1 MRYSVANSCGDSRP
15 QLRFSIFAVLAVVTA
30 LILFGCAGAVGASN
44 PSTIKTSSTLLV
56 STTDAL
62 PTGTVNE
69 AYAANFTAQGGV
81 QPYHW
86 NLALGQLPA
95 GIALAAASG
104 AVQGMPSA
112 AGTSS
117 FVAKV
122 TDSSP
127 SPQTSSQDL
136 TLTISEPANPLRV
149 TSTSVPVGYVGSSYS
164 ATLQA
169 TGGTAP
175 YTWNLVYPKIPG
187 LTLSAD
193 GVISGVPTFSSTYS
207 FGVTVQDSSSPKN
220 TAGRVLTMLIYAGPS
235 ALEITTASL
244 ATGKEGTA
252 YSATLSAS
260 GGKPGYTWSVASG
273 KLPAGLTLAADGII
287 SGTPSKTGTASFTA
301 EVQDS
306 SNPKRTAEK
315 GFSLTV
321 GPGTSA
327 PPLVITTT
335 SLAEATENMVY
346 SDTLTASGG
355 TKPYTWTKTGGRLPA
370 GVTLG
375 TSGIL
380 SGAPT
385 ASGTFLVVVQVRDA
399 SNPEETASKHLTLVV
414 TAPTSALTIT
424 TASIANGRV
433 NAAYSSTLAASGG
446 KAPYSWSMA
455 SGALPTGLTLSTSG
469 VISGTPKKS
478 GTYTIMSKV
487 TDSETPAE
495 TASKQ
500 FTFSVSAAATTTLA
514 ISSTT
519 VPAGK
524 INTAYS
530 MTLAAA
536 GGTAPYAWS
545 MPSGALPT
553 GLTLSGAGVI
563 SGTPKTSGSF
573 TFMSEVTDS
582 ENPAQTATKQFILS
596 VSAAATTTLAI
607 STTTVP
613 AGKVNTA
620 YSMTFAATGGTTPY
634 SWSMP
639 SGALPTGLTLSA
651 AGVISGTPKTSGSFT
666 FMSEVADS
674 ENPAQTATKQFTFSV
689 STAAATL
696 AVSTT
701 AVPAGKLNT
710 AYTMTFA
717 ATGGTTPYSWSMPS
731 GALPTGLTL
740 SGAGVI
746 SGTPKASGSFTF
758 MSEVTD
764 SETPAQ
770 TATKQFTFSVSAA
783 PTSTL
788 AISTATVPAG
798 KINAAYSATL
808 AATGGTTPYTWSL
821 AAGALPKGLSLSSA
835 GGISG
840 TPTASGTF
848 TFAAEVTDSSAPVQT
863 AQMTYSLTI
872 SAAATTP
879 LSITTASL
887 ASAKVG
893 TAYAATLG
901 ATGGTTPYKWS
912 ITSGTLNKGL
922 SLSSAGA
929 ISGTPTAAGTASFTV
944 QVTDSSA
951 PALTAT
957 QTLSLVIAS
966 NTSTLAISTT
976 SLADGQ
982 VGGSYSATATATGGT
997 TPYTWSLASGTLPAG
1012 LTLGGST
1019 GTISGTPTASGT
1031 SSFTLKVTDS
1041 SSPAQTASQAYS
1053 IVISAAASG
1062 TNVTACGT
1070 LANTGSTYVLQ
1081 NDVSSSG
1088 SCFSIQASNVT
1099 FNLNGHTVTYNTSS
1113 QSVATY
1119 GISGVAC
1126 WDTSNPA
1133 GNPCGGTF
1141 DGFTVYGGTITEGS
1155 GSSGSFSHCIRMG
1168 QGINSGPTIHD
1179 ITFTFQTDSAMGIYI
1194 DYAGS
1199 SVPGGA
1205 IIYNNTFH
1213 NNVTSVQS
1221 RYDIDGASIRLDQGQ
1236 ATTTGAQVYDNTI
1249 LGGPQGGILD
1259 ETLGGGAVYGNT
1271 ISQGTVGS
1279 NQYTNDFAIYA
1290 WEENINVHNNTITP
1304 SQGRGISI
1312 DATSYPVNGTIA
1324 QSNTVT
1330 VTESNDNSEYG
1341 GCPLD
1346 GTYGIQYDDEAASA
1360 SDQSN
1365 TVVANAKQCDG
1376 AGLRLTAVGTGDTS
1390 LNNSY
1395 SGKLVSGF
1403 ASGVVATGLSIDS
1416 GGQPAVTA
1424 TRDTFVGDTSS
1435 IFVDWDGAGPFTC
1448 ISCTLGSGPTPTSYT
1463 TFDFWNGGTPVTP
1476 GGMHFR
1482 DTTFTGSASKTSTTM
1497 TVPGSNGQTAEYW
1510 IDWTYTVTVEDG
1522 SGAAVSGASVSITD
1536 ALGNNVF
1543 SGTTNSSG
1551 QATAVLTE
1559 FRMYNSGSSAV
1570 QEMRTPDAVSISA
1583 SGCTTLNY
1591 STTISGTTSETRS
1604 MTGTCN

>member
-1 MRYSVANSCGDSRP
+1 MKYSVANSCGDSRP
-15 QLRFSIFAVLAVVTA
+15 QLRFSIFAVLAVVVA

-69 AYAANFTAQGGV
+69 TYAANFTAQGGV

-86 NLALGQLPA
+86 SVTSGKLPA

-127 SPQTSSQDL
+127 TPQSSSQDL
-136 TLTISEPANPLRV
+136 TLTISAPASTLRV

-164 ATLQA
+164 AALQA

-175 YTWNLVYPKIPG
+175 YTWSLIYPKIPG
-187 LTLSAD
+187 LTLSAN

-207 FGVTVQDSSSPKN
+207 VAFEVQDSSSPKN
-220 TAGRVLTMLIYAGPS
+220 TAGRVLTMYIYAAPS
-235 ALEITTASL
+235 ALEITTTSL
-244 ATGKEGTA
+244 AAGTEGTA
-252 YSATLSAS
+252 YSATLNAS
-260 GGKPGYTWSVASG
+260 GGKPGYTWGVANG
-273 KLPAGLTLAADGII
+273 KLPAGLTLATDGII

-301 EVQDS
+301 EVKDS
-306 SNPKRTAEK
+306 SNPKETAEK
-315 GFSLTV
+315 TFSLTV

-327 PPLVITTT
+327 SPLAITST
-335 SLAEATENMVY
+335 SLAEAAENMVY
-346 SDTLTASGG
+346 SDTLAATGG
-355 TKPYTWTKTGGRLPA
+355 TKPYTWTKAGGRLPA

-375 TSGIL
+375 SSGIL

-385 ASGTFLVVVQVRDA
+385 AAGTFLVVVQVRDA
-399 SNPEETASKHLTLVV
+399 SNPQETASKHLTLVV

-424 TASIANGRV
+424 TASIANGKV

-446 KAPYSWSMA
+446 QAPYSWSMA
-455 SGALPTGLTLSTSG
+455 AGALPTGLTLSTGG
-469 VISGTPKKS
+469 VISGTPKKT

-487 TDSETPAE
+487 TDSETPSE
-495 TASKQ
+495 TATKL
-500 FTFSVSAAATTTLA
+500 FTFSVST
-514 ISSTT
+514 
-519 VPAGK
+519 
-524 INTAYS
+524 
-530 MTLAAA
+530 
-536 GGTAPYAWS
+536 
-545 MPSGALPT
+545 
-553 GLTLSGAGVI
+553 
-563 SGTPKTSGSF
+563 
-573 TFMSEVTDS
+573 
-582 ENPAQTATKQFILS
+582 
-596 VSAAATTTLAI
+596 AATTTLAI
-607 STTTVP
+607 STTSVP

-620 YSMTFAATGGTTPY
+620 YSMTFAATGGTAPY
-634 SWSMP
+634 AWSMP
-639 SGALPTGLTLSA
+639 SGALPSGLTLSA

-674 ENPAQTATKQFTFSV
+674 ENPAQTAAKQFTFSV

-696 AVSTT
+696 AVSTNT
-701 AVPAGKLNT
+701 VPAGKLNT
-710 AYTMTFA
+710 AYSMTFA

-740 SGAGVI
+740 SGVGVI

-783 PTSTL
+783 PTSAL
-788 AISTATVPAG
+788 VISTTTVPAG

-808 AATGGTTPYTWSL
+808 AASGGTTPYTWSL

-835 GGISG
+835 GSISG

-848 TFAAEVTDSSAPVQT
+848 TFSAEVTDSSAPVQT

-887 ASAKVG
+887 ASGKVG
-893 TAYAATLG
+893 TAYGATLG

-912 ITSGTLNKGL
+912 ITSGTLNTGL
-922 SLSSAGA
+922 SLSGSGA
-929 ISGTPTAAGTASFTV
+929 ISGTPTVAGTSSFTV

-957 QTLSLVIAS
+957 QTFSLVIAS
-966 NTSTLAISTT
+966 NTSTLTISTT

-1019 GTISGTPTASGT
+1019 GTISGSPTASGT

-1088 SCFSIQASNVT
+1088 SCFSIQASNIT

-1213 NNVTSVQS
+1213 NNVTSIQS
-1221 RYDIDGASIRLDQGQ
+1221 RYDIDGTSIRLDQGQ
-1236 ATTTGAQVYDNTI
+1236 ATTTGAQIYDNTI
-1249 LGGPQGGILD
+1249 IGGPQGGILD

-1312 DATSYPVNGTIA
+1312 DATSYPVNGTVA

-1346 GTYGIQYDDEAASA
+1346 GTYGIQYDDAAASA

-1395 SGKLVSGF
+1395 SGKLASGF

-1424 TRDTFVGDTSS
+1424 TRDTFIGDTSS

-1463 TFDFWNGGTPVTP
+1463 TFYFWNGGTPVTP
-1476 GGMHFR
+1476 GGLHFR
-1482 DTTFTGSASKTSTTM
+1482 DTTFTGSASKTSTSM

-1570 QEMRTPDAVSISA
+1570 QEMRTPDTVSISA